1 MEEIGRQYPK
11 DDRFDP
17 SGFLKQA
24 RLHQSRFR
32 AEILNLPSVDYGNYL
47 TREDAEAGMNFYDS
61 FGIFDAVRERFP
73 NYNMPLYANMLRSEH
88 IPFNL
93 FVPFNFDK
101 NYCKNV
107 FNDFFN
113 NRINSIDRIEIEHAP
128 KPRKNYLNDS
138 TSFDT
143 YIEYTTSDN
152 QKGIIGIEVKYTERG
167 YGLKKG
173 STQEKAIKEK
183 NSKYY
188 TVSQQCKMYRP
199 EAIDKLTS
207 DKYRQVWRN
216 QLLGESI
223 LIADGDK
230 FTYFTSL
237 TIFPQGNS
245 HFVETSKDYIDMLT
259 SNDLKFI
266 PITYEEFFSV
276 CKKYFPDNQYRE
288 WLDYLIDRYIVV
300 SDNEK

>member
-1 MEEIGRQYPK
+1 MEEIGRQYSK
-11 DDRFDP
+11 DDKYDP
-17 SGFLKQA
+17 SGFLIRA

-47 TREDAEAGMNFYDS
+47 TREDAEAGMNFYDG
-61 FGIFDAVRERFP
+61 FGIFDAVRKRFP

-93 FVPFNFDK
+93 FVPLNSNK
-101 NYCKNV
+101 NYCKDV
-107 FNDFFN
+107 FNDFFQ
-113 NRINSIDRIEIEHAP
+113 NRIISIDRIEIEHAP

-143 YIEYTTSDN
+143 YIEYTTNDN
-152 QKGIIGIEVKYTERG
+152 LKGIIGIEVKYTERE
-167 YGLKKG
+167 YGLKKD
-173 STQEKAIKEK
+173 STQETAIKEK
-183 NSKYY
+183 TSKYY
-188 TVSQQCKMYRP
+188 KVSQQSKLFRP
-199 EAIDKLTS
+199 ETIDELIT

-223 LIADGDK
+223 LITDRNK

-245 HFVETSKDYIDMLT
+245 HFVETSKNYLDMLT

-276 CKKYFPDNQYRE
+276 CKKYCPDNKYRE
-288 WLDYLIDRYIVV
+288 WLDYLISRYLVPV
-300 SDNEK
+300 GDN

>member
-1 MEEIGRQYPK
+1 MKDIGRQYSK
-11 DDRFDP
+11 DDKYDP
-17 SGFLKQA
+17 SGFLKRA

-32 AEILNLPSVDYGNYL
+32 AEKLNLQSVNYGNYL
-47 TREDAEAGMNFYDS
+47 TKEDAEAGMNFYNG
-61 FGIFDAVRERFP
+61 FGIFDTVRNRFP
-73 NYNMPLYANMLRSEH
+73 KYNMPLYANMLRSEH

-101 NYCKNV
+101 NYCKKV
-107 FNDFFN
+107 FNEFLK

-128 KPRKNYLNDS
+128 KPRKNYLNDA

-143 YIEYTTSDN
+143 YIEYTTNDSL
-152 QKGIIGIEVKYTERG
+152 KGIIGIEVKYTERE
-167 YGLKKG
+167 YGLEKD
-173 STQEKAIKEK
+173 STQETAIKEK
-183 NSKYY
+183 TSKYY
-188 TVSQQCKMYRP
+188 TTSQQCKLYRP

-223 LIADGDK
+223 LITDKNK

-245 HFVETSKDYIDMLT
+245 HFVETSKDYIEMLT

-276 CKKYFPDNQYRE
+276 CKKYCPYENYQDWIN
-288 WLDYLIDRYIVV
+288 YLISRYIVTV
-300 SDNEK
+300 EDR

>member
-1 MEEIGRQYPK
+1 MEEIGRQYSK
-11 DDRFDP
+11 DDKYDP
-17 SGFLKQA
+17 SGFLIRA

-47 TREDAEAGMNFYDS
+47 TREDAEAGMNFYDG
-61 FGIFDAVRERFP
+61 FGIFDAVRKRFP

-93 FVPFNFDK
+93 FVPLNSNK
-101 NYCKNV
+101 NYRKNV
-107 FNDFFN
+107 FNEFFN

-143 YIEYTTSDN
+143 YIEYTTNDN
-152 QKGIIGIEVKYTERG
+152 LKGIIGIEVKYTERE
-167 YGLKKG
+167 YGLKKD
-173 STQEKAIKEK
+173 STQETAIKEK
-183 NSKYY
+183 TSKYY
-188 TVSQQCKMYRP
+188 KVSQQSKLFRP
-199 EAIDKLTS
+199 ETIDELIT

-223 LIADGDK
+223 LITDRNK

-276 CKKYFPDNQYRE
+276 CKKYCPDNKYRE
-288 WLDYLIDRYIVV
+288 WLDYLISRYLVPV
-300 SDNEK
+300 GDN

>member
-1 MEEIGRQYPK
+1 MEEIGRQYSK
-11 DDRFDP
+11 DDKYDP
-17 SGFLKQA
+17 SGFLIRA

-47 TREDAEAGMNFYDS
+47 TREDAEAGMNFYDG
-61 FGIFDAVRERFP
+61 FGIFDAVRKRFP

-93 FVPFNFDK
+93 FVPLNSNK
-101 NYCKNV
+101 NYCKDV
-107 FNDFFN
+107 FNDFFQ
-113 NRINSIDRIEIEHAP
+113 NRIISIDRIEIEHAP

-143 YIEYTTSDN
+143 YIEYTTYDN
-152 QKGIIGIEVKYTERG
+152 LKGIIGIEVKYTERE
-167 YGLKKG
+167 YGLKKD
-173 STQEKAIKEK
+173 STQETAIKEK
-183 NSKYY
+183 TSKYY
-188 TVSQQCKMYRP
+188 KVSQQSKLFRP
-199 EAIDKLTS
+199 EAIDELTS

-223 LIADGDK
+223 LITDRNK
-230 FTYFTSL
+230 FTYFTSF

-276 CKKYFPDNQYRE
+276 CKKYCPDNKYRE
-288 WLDYLIDRYIVV
+288 WLDYLISRYLVPV
-300 SDNEK
+300 GDN

>member
-1 MEEIGRQYPK
+1 MNDIGRQYLR

-17 SGFLKQA
+17 SGFLKRA

-32 AEILNLPSVDYGNYL
+32 AEKLDLPSVNYGNYL
-47 TREDAEAGMNFYDS
+47 TREDAEAGMNFYDG
-61 FGIFDAVRERFP
+61 FGIFDAVRKRFP

-93 FVPFNFDK
+93 FVPLNSNK
-101 NYCKNV
+101 NYCKDV
-107 FNDFFN
+107 FNDFFQ
-113 NRINSIDRIEIEHAP
+113 NRIISIDRIEIEHAP

-143 YIEYTTSDN
+143 YIEYTTYDN
-152 QKGIIGIEVKYTERG
+152 LKGIIGIEVKYTERE
-167 YGLKKG
+167 YGLKKD
-173 STQEKAIKEK
+173 STQETAIKEK
-183 NSKYY
+183 TSKYY
-188 TVSQQCKMYRP
+188 KVSQQSKLFRP
-199 EAIDKLTS
+199 ETIDELIT

-223 LIADGDK
+223 LITDRNK

-245 HFVETSKDYIDMLT
+245 HFVETSKNYLDMLT

-276 CKKYFPDNQYRE
+276 CKKYCPDNKYRE
-288 WLDYLIDRYIVV
+288 WLDYLISRYLVPV
-300 SDNEK
+300 GDN

>member
-1 MEEIGRQYPK
+1 
-11 DDRFDP
+11 
-17 SGFLKQA
+17 
-24 RLHQSRFR
+24 
-32 AEILNLPSVDYGNYL
+32 
-47 TREDAEAGMNFYDS
+47 
-61 FGIFDAVRERFP
+61 
-73 NYNMPLYANMLRSEH
+73 MLRSEH

-93 FVPFNFDK
+93 FVPLNSNKNF
-101 NYCKNV
+101 CKSV

-143 YIEYTTSDN
+143 YIEYTTNDN
-152 QKGIIGIEVKYTERG
+152 LKGIIGIEVKYTERE
-167 YGLKKG
+167 YGLKKD
-173 STQEKAIKEK
+173 STQETAIKEK
-183 NSKYY
+183 TSKYY
-188 TVSQQCKMYRP
+188 KVSQQSKLFRP
-199 EAIDKLTS
+199 ETIDELIT

-223 LIADGDK
+223 LITDRNK

-245 HFVETSKDYIDMLT
+245 HFVETSKNYLDMLT

-276 CKKYFPDNQYRE
+276 CKKYCPDNKYRE
-288 WLDYLIDRYIVV
+288 WLDYLISRYLVPV
-300 SDNEK
+300 GDN

>member
-1 MEEIGRQYPK
+1 MEEIGRQYSK
-11 DDRFDP
+11 DDKYDP
-17 SGFLKQA
+17 SGFLIRA

-47 TREDAEAGMNFYDS
+47 TREDAEAGMNFYDG
-61 FGIFDAVRERFP
+61 FGIFDAVRKRFP

-93 FVPFNFDK
+93 FVPLNSNKNF
-101 NYCKNV
+101 CKSV

-143 YIEYTTSDN
+143 YIEYTTNDN
-152 QKGIIGIEVKYTERG
+152 LKGIIGIEVKYTERG
-167 YGLKKG
+167 YGLKKD
-173 STQEKAIKEK
+173 STQETAIKEK
-183 NSKYY
+183 TSKYY
-188 TVSQQCKMYRP
+188 KVSQQSKLFRP
-199 EAIDKLTS
+199 ETIDELIT

-223 LIADGDK
+223 LITDRNK

-245 HFVETSKDYIDMLT
+245 HFVETSKNYLDMLT

-276 CKKYFPDNQYRE
+276 CKKYCPDNKYRE
-288 WLDYLIDRYIVV
+288 WLDYLISRYLVPV
-300 SDNEK
+300 GDN

>member
-1 MEEIGRQYPK
+1 MQEIGKQYPK
-11 DDRFDP
+11 DDKFDP
-17 SGFLKQA
+17 SGFLKRA

-47 TREDAEAGMNFYDS
+47 NREDAESGYNFYS
-61 FGIFDAVRERFP
+61 GLGIFDAVRKRFP

-93 FVPFNFDK
+93 FVPLNSNKNF
-101 NYCKNV
+101 CKSV

-143 YIEYTTSDN
+143 YIEYTTNDN
-152 QKGIIGIEVKYTERG
+152 LKGIIGIEVKYTERE
-167 YGLKKG
+167 YGLKKD
-173 STQEKAIKEK
+173 STQETAIKEK
-183 NSKYY
+183 TSKYY
-188 TVSQQCKMYRP
+188 KVSQQSKLFRP
-199 EAIDKLTS
+199 ETIDELIT

-223 LIADGDK
+223 LITDRNK

-245 HFVETSKDYIDMLT
+245 HFVETSKNYLDMLT

-276 CKKYFPDNQYRE
+276 CKKYCPDNKYRE
-288 WLDYLIDRYIVV
+288 WLDYLISRYLVPV
-300 SDNEK
+300 GDN